1 MTCIRSRSSKASKRR
16 SNDATAGA
24 GNRPCRV
31 RGTTTVPGPDNFMVV
46 HVGGDITGD
55 LIDTVE
61 VDALGNWDFRERNSQ
76 TLPNGA
82 TTVTVH
88 STGGAIVTVPLQV
101 R

>member
-1 MTCIRSRSSKASKRR
+1 MSEEVTA
-16 SNDATAGA
+16 ATAGA

-31 RGTTTVPGPDNFMVV
+31 DGTTTVPGPDNFMVV
-46 HVGGDITGD
+46 HVGDDITGD
-55 LIDTVE
+55 LVGRVE
-61 VDALGNWDFRERNSQ
+61 VDALGNWDFRERNSP

-88 STGGAIVTVPLQV
+88 STGGAIETVPLDA